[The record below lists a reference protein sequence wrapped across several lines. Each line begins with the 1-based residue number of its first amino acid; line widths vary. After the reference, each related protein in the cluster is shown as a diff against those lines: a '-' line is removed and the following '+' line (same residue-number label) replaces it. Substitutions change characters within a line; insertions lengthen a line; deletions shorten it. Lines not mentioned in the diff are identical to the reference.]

1 MKKCAS
7 CEKYAESS
15 AAFCPYCGTKFS
27 EDEGNN
33 VSIFLKYAE
42 LMDDEALYKAAYG
55 LEVGILHE
63 KTEGEL
69 EEILRLLAFRGHLE
83 SMYKYAMLCLKA
95 NPDDEENVQI
105 AIRWLRIAADAGHEP
120 SRNYLYTQ
128 LGERVQRERPQ
139 NPITMDNGNGGGGY
153 TGGGI
158 GGSFEGLVRDSLPA
172 IVSILSTCI
181 VGSGGRRQR
190 KTSAGSGFVVQ
201 GGYVITNAHVV
212 GDNPE
217 CVVARFEPSLDNKSY
232 NLLPIVVD
240 ESLDLAV
247 LKFTGNAERQVQN
260 QRQLELRTSA
270 VAFGEKVYTVGNPL
284 GLGLSVSQG
293 VVSAPE
299 RSTNYP
305 KRVSHVIQ
313 TDITVNHGNS
323 GGALLDANNRVIG
336 VITFFPNGSEGGIG
350 MCVPA
355 EYVEKMLQRAR

>member
-15 AAFCPYCGTKFS
+15 AAFCPYCGNKFP
-27 EDEGNN
+27 EDETNN

-42 LMDDEALYKAAYG
+42 FMDDEALYKAACG
-55 LEVGILHE
+55 LELGILHE

-69 EEILRLLAFRGHLE
+69 EEILRLLAFRGHPE
-83 SMYKYAMLCLKA
+83 SMFKYAMICLKD
-95 NPDDEENVQI
+95 NPDDEENVEI

-128 LGERVQRERPQ
+128 LGERVRNQRPQ
-139 NPITMDNGNGGGGY
+139 APITMDNGGGY

-181 VGSGGRRQR
+181 VRSGSSRQR
-190 KTSAGSGFVVQ
+190 KTSAGSGFVVE

-212 GDNPE
+212 GENPE
-217 CVVARFEPSLDNKSY
+217 CVTARFEPSLDNKSY
-232 NLLPIVVD
+232 NLLPVVVD

-247 LKFTGNAERQVQN
+247 LKFTGNAARQVES

-355 EYVEKMLQRAR
+355 EYVEQMLRRAR